1 MKINDYNATLDEK
14 MSEFDMWVTPSL
26 GEIRDTPQF
35 RVNLEQLKKGFDYM
49 ADITE
54 NFADVSHCSSSALA
68 VNVLSYLSG
77 ENDDTAKDILDSICN
92 VLLLATGKTDNNLK
106 CQFPLMLKNQI
117 GISTYPQKISGGR
130 WRDKAIPRAFSM
142 TDVTKIIVQLAGKD
156 DYRIVFVESYFHL
169 IVSDEDYAKQL
180 WSLGNAYVSQ
190 KELDNA
196 DALISS
202 IVIFQSRG
210 SITATQGHIPE
221 TILRKYMTD
230 WGLNAG
236 TDFNTQD
243 VEVGEILG
251 DLPVDNKIKK
261 RKYDFIVPF
270 QSRRLGAKVFI
281 QSQFYAGDSGSVSHK
296 VVDQT
301 DSTRE
306 VTLQKYPDA
315 VFVEYLD
322 GAGYFSSLN
331 GDLRKMLAKP
341 TTKDFIQIRTA
352 PLKLRRA
359 LQGILFLTPLEI
371 EHAVIRT
378 SGKENEIYQMFDE
391 GTFVDANYSVDV
403 SKCIIICTTNYRT
416 EEEAEKYLGTPIY
429 SRFSKVVIFNPIS
442 VDDKLKIARKC
453 YAGLMAQV
461 DAEDKALIEN
471 NSVLSLFERVIK
483 EGAYPNMRML
493 RNDIEDAINFEIL
506 KARGIIQ

>member
-1 MKINDYNATLDEK
+1 MKLNDYKTTLDEK

-35 RVNLEQLKKGFDYM
+35 KINLAQLRKGFDYV
-49 ADITE
+49 ADITDSFSNYSE
-54 NFADVSHCSSSALA
+54 CASSTLA
-68 VNVLSYLSG
+68 TNVLKYLL
-77 ENDDTAKDILDSICN
+77 DKDNESAINILDSICN

-117 GISTYPQKISGGR
+117 GLTSYPQKAGNKWKYR
-130 WRDKAIPRAFSM
+130 TIPRTFSM
-142 TDVTKIIVQLAGKD
+142 TDVTKTIVQLREKS
-156 DYRIVFVESYFHL
+156 DYCKIFTESYFHL
-169 IVSDEDYAKQL
+169 IISDMDYSKQL

-190 KELDNA
+190 KKLGNE

-230 WGLNAG
+230 WGLTAG
-236 TDFNTQD
+236 TDFNIQD
-243 VEVGEILG
+243 VEVGEFL
-251 DLPVDNKIKK
+251 DDVPVDNKIKK

-270 QSRRLGAKVFI
+270 QSRKTGAKVFI

-306 VTLQKYPDA
+306 VTLKKYPDA

-341 TTKDFIQIRTA
+341 TTADFIQIRTA
-352 PLKLRRA
+352 PLKLRRV
-359 LQGILFLTPLEI
+359 LQGIQFLTPLEI

-378 SGKENEIYQMFDE
+378 TGSEIEIFDLLKKEGYTSEEIRRALTEALGKGVIIASGERKYSIE
-391 GTFVDANYSVDV
+391 TSRVDVVRKYCILDVIANY
-403 SKCIIICTTNYRT
+403 
-416 EEEAEKYLGTPIY
+416 GG
-429 SRFSKVVIFNPIS
+429 PIS
-442 VDDKLKIARKC
+442 VGKQSGNLLIAGFETSWGLPQNVVIKKAQEIFPGLDKLWNGVQDAFDDVQWLISNGFVIAR
-453 YAGLMAQV
+453 
-461 DAEDKALIEN
+461 
-471 NSVLSLFERVIK
+471 
-483 EGAYPNMRML
+483 
-493 RNDIEDAINFEIL
+493 
-506 KARGIIQ
+506 

>member
-1 MKINDYNATLDEK
+1 MKINNYSATLDEK

-35 RVNLEQLKKGFDYM
+35 RTNLEQLKKGFDYM
-49 ADITE
+49 ADITK
-54 NFADVSHCSSSALA
+54 NFADVSHCSSFALA
-68 VNVLSYLSG
+68 TNVLTYLSDK
-77 ENDDTAKDILDSICN
+77 DDGTAKDILDSICN

-106 CQFPLMLKNQI
+106 CQFPLMLRNQI
-117 GISTYPQKISGGR
+117 GISTYPQKMNGGR
-130 WRDKAIPRAFSM
+130 WKDKDIPRAFSM
-142 TDVTKIIVQLAGKD
+142 TDVTKTIVQLTGQD
-156 DYRIVFVESYFHL
+156 DYRRIFVESYFHL

-190 KELDNA
+190 KEVGTA

-221 TILRKYMTD
+221 TILRSYMAD
-230 WGLNAG
+230 WGLRAG

-251 DLPVDNKIKK
+251 DLPVDKKLKK

-270 QSRRLGAKVFI
+270 QSRKSGAKVFI

-306 VTLQKYPDA
+306 VTLKKYPDA
-315 VFVEYLD
+315 VFIEYLD

-359 LQGILFLTPLEI
+359 LQGIMFLTPLEI

-378 SGKENEIYQMFDE
+378 SGKEDEIYQLLRDE
-391 GTFVDANYSVDV
+391 GYIDEEIRRALSASVTENNIVAYGEHCYKISPDRVEIVRKYCLLDIIANYGAPV
-403 SKCIIICTTNYRT
+403 SIGNEPGCLFVAGFETSWGLPQNETI
-416 EEEAEKYLGTPIY
+416 
-429 SRFSKVVIFNPIS
+429 
-442 VDDKLKIARKC
+442 KIAQEVFP
-453 YAGLMAQV
+453 GLGELWSNVQ
-461 DAEDKALIEN
+461 DAFDDIQWLIN
-471 NSVLSLFERVIK
+471 KGFVITK
-483 EGAYPNMRML
+483 
-493 RNDIEDAINFEIL
+493 
-506 KARGIIQ
+506 

>member
-190 KELDNA
+190 KELGNA

-341 TTKDFIQIRTA
+341 TT
-352 PLKLRRA
+352 
-359 LQGILFLTPLEI
+359 
-371 EHAVIRT
+371 
-378 SGKENEIYQMFDE
+378 SGKENEIYQLLRDE
-391 GTFVDANYSVDV
+391 GYTDEEISRAFSLSVSEGNIVAYGEHKYAISPSRIEIVRKYCLLDVIANYG
-403 SKCIIICTTNYRT
+403 
-416 EEEAEKYLGTPIY
+416 A
-429 SRFSKVVIFNPIS
+429 PIS
-442 VDDKLKIARKC
+442 IGNESGCLLVAGFETSWGLPQNEAIRIAQEVFPGLGELWSNVQDAFDDV
-453 YAGLMAQV
+453 QW
-461 DAEDKALIEN
+461 LI
-471 NSVLSLFERVIK
+471 SRGFVITK
-483 EGAYPNMRML
+483 
-493 RNDIEDAINFEIL
+493 
-506 KARGIIQ
+506 

>member
-1 MKINDYNATLDEK
+1 M
-14 MSEFDMWVTPSL
+14 
-26 GEIRDTPQF
+26 
-35 RVNLEQLKKGFDYM
+35 
-49 ADITE
+49 
-54 NFADVSHCSSSALA
+54 SHCSSSVLA
-68 VNVLSYLSG
+68 VNVLNYLLG
-77 ENDDTAKDILDSICN
+77 KDDDNAKDILDSICN
-92 VLLLATGKTDNNLK
+92 VLLLTTGKTDNNLK

-117 GISTYPQKISGGR
+117 EISSYPQKMSRGR
-130 WRDKAIPRAFSM
+130 WRNKDIPRAFPM
-142 TDVTKIIVQLAGKD
+142 TDVTKTIVQLAGKD
-156 DYRIVFVESYFHL
+156 DYRAIFVESYFHL

-190 KELDNA
+190 KELGNA

-202 IVIFQSRG
+202 MVIFQSRG

-221 TILRKYMTD
+221 TILRKYMAD
-230 WGLNAG
+230 WGLSAG
-236 TDFNTQD
+236 SDFNTQD

-270 QSRRLGAKVFI
+270 QSRKSGAKVFI

-315 VFVEYLD
+315 VFIEYLD

-378 SGKENEIYQMFDE
+378 SGKEDEIYQLLRDE
-391 GTFVDANYSVDV
+391 GYTDEEISRAFSISVREQNIVAYGEHKYAINPNRVGIVRKYCVLDIIANYG
-403 SKCIIICTTNYRT
+403 
-416 EEEAEKYLGTPIY
+416 A
-429 SRFSKVVIFNPIS
+429 PIS
-442 VDDKLKIARKC
+442 VGNESGCLLVAGFETSWGLPQNEAIRIAQAVFPGLAELWRNVQDAFDDVQWLI
-453 YAGLMAQV
+453 
-461 DAEDKALIEN
+461 DKG
-471 NSVLSLFERVIK
+471 FVITK
-483 EGAYPNMRML
+483 
-493 RNDIEDAINFEIL
+493 
-506 KARGIIQ
+506 

>member
-1 MKINDYNATLDEK
+1 MRMRKIVEAKERPALEAAAKEFLAVKQAQMLSDETMHDYQAQLERFVCGSRNSTEY
-14 MSEFDMWVTPSL
+14 SL
-26 GEIRDTPQF
+26 
-35 RVNLEQLKKGFDYM
+35 LEQDTLAFFAVIPDTSPARYNKPYQYISAFFNWMVRQEYIPKNPITANELKKRRDEGN
-49 ADITE
+49 IKP
-54 NFADVSHCSSSALA
+54 VSVSDLQRFMNC
-68 VNVLSYLSG
+68 
-77 ENDDTAKDILDSICN
+77 LD
-92 VLLLATGKTDNNLK
+92 
-106 CQFPLMLKNQI
+106 
-117 GISTYPQKISGGR
+117 
-130 WRDKAIPRAFSM
+130 
-142 TDVTKIIVQLAGKD
+142 
-156 DYRIVFVESYFHL
+156 RIVFVESYFHL

-190 KELDNA
+190 KELGNA

-378 SGKENEIYQMFDE
+378 SGKENEIYQLLRDE
-391 GTFVDANYSVDV
+391 GYTDEEISRAFSLSVSEGNIVAYGEHKYAISPSRIEIVRKYCLLDVIANYG
-403 SKCIIICTTNYRT
+403 
-416 EEEAEKYLGTPIY
+416 A
-429 SRFSKVVIFNPIS
+429 PIS
-442 VDDKLKIARKC
+442 IGNESGCLLVAGFETSWGLPQNEAIRIAQEVFPGLGELWSNVQDAFDDV
-453 YAGLMAQV
+453 QW
-461 DAEDKALIEN
+461 LI
-471 NSVLSLFERVIK
+471 SRGFVITK
-483 EGAYPNMRML
+483 
-493 RNDIEDAINFEIL
+493 
-506 KARGIIQ
+506 

>member
-117 GISTYPQKISGGR
+117 GISTYPLKISGGR

-190 KELDNA
+190 KELGNA

-331 GDLRKMLAKP
+331 GDSRKMLAKP

-378 SGKENEIYQMFDE
+378 SGKENEIYQLLRDE
-391 GTFVDANYSVDV
+391 GYTDEEISRAFSLSVSEGNIVAYGEHKYAISPSRIEIVRKYCLLDVIANYG
-403 SKCIIICTTNYRT
+403 
-416 EEEAEKYLGTPIY
+416 A
-429 SRFSKVVIFNPIS
+429 PIS
-442 VDDKLKIARKC
+442 IGNESGCLLVAGFETSWGLPQNEAIRIAQEVFPGLGELWSNVQDAFDDV
-453 YAGLMAQV
+453 QW
-461 DAEDKALIEN
+461 LI
-471 NSVLSLFERVIK
+471 SRGFVITK
-483 EGAYPNMRML
+483 
-493 RNDIEDAINFEIL
+493 
-506 KARGIIQ
+506 

>member
-1 MKINDYNATLDEK
+1 M
-14 MSEFDMWVTPSL
+14 
-26 GEIRDTPQF
+26 G
-35 RVNLEQLKKGFDYM
+35 
-49 ADITE
+49 
-54 NFADVSHCSSSALA
+54 
-68 VNVLSYLSG
+68 
-77 ENDDTAKDILDSICN
+77 
-92 VLLLATGKTDNNLK
+92 
-106 CQFPLMLKNQI
+106 
-117 GISTYPQKISGGR
+117 
-130 WRDKAIPRAFSM
+130 
-142 TDVTKIIVQLAGKD
+142 
-156 DYRIVFVESYFHL
+156 
-169 IVSDEDYAKQL
+169 
-180 WSLGNAYVSQ
+180 
-190 KELDNA
+190 NA

-221 TILRKYMTD
+221 TILRKYMTE
-230 WGLNAG
+230 WGLSAG

-251 DLPVDNKIKK
+251 DLPVDNKLKK

-270 QSRRLGAKVFI
+270 QSRRTGAKVFI

-315 VFVEYLD
+315 VFIEYLD

-331 GDLRKMLAKP
+331 WDLRKMLAKP

-378 SGKENEIYQMFDE
+378 SGKEDEIYQLLRDE
-391 GTFVDANYSVDV
+391 GYTDKEINRAFSASVSEKNILVYDEHKYAISSDRVEIVRKYCLLDIIANYG
-403 SKCIIICTTNYRT
+403 
-416 EEEAEKYLGTPIY
+416 A
-429 SRFSKVVIFNPIS
+429 PIS
-442 VDDKLKIARKC
+442 VGNESGCLLVAGFETSWGLPQNEAIRIAQEVFPGLSKLWHNVQDAFDDIQWLISK
-453 YAGLMAQV
+453 GL
-461 DAEDKALIEN
+461 
-471 NSVLSLFERVIK
+471 VITK
-483 EGAYPNMRML
+483 
-493 RNDIEDAINFEIL
+493 
-506 KARGIIQ
+506 

>member
-1 MKINDYNATLDEK
+1 MKINDYTATLDEK

-35 RVNLEQLKKGFDYM
+35 RFNLEQLKKGFDYI
-49 ADITE
+49 ADITVD
-54 NFADVSHCSSSALA
+54 FADITCCASSALA
-68 VNVLSYLSG
+68 TNVLSYLADK
-77 ENDDTAKDILDSICN
+77 DDSTAKDILDSICN

-117 GISTYPQKISGGR
+117 GINTYPKKMSGGK
-130 WRDKAIPRAFSM
+130 WKDQDIPREFSM
-142 TDVTKIIVQLAGKD
+142 TSVTKTIVQLKLKEE
-156 DYRIVFVESYFHL
+156 YRKIFVESYFHL
-169 IVSDEDYAKQL
+169 IISDIDYAKQL

-190 KELDNA
+190 KKMGNSDS
-196 DALISS
+196 LISS

-221 TILRKYMTD
+221 AILRKYMLE
-230 WGLNAG
+230 WGLNSG

-251 DLPVDNKIKK
+251 DFPIDKKLKK
-261 RKYDFIVPF
+261 RKYDFIIPF
-270 QSRRLGAKVFI
+270 QSRKEGAKVFI
-281 QSQFYAGDSGSVSHK
+281 QSQFYAGDSGSLSHK

-315 VFVEYLD
+315 VFLEYLD

-341 TTKDFIQIRTA
+341 TTKDFIQIKTA
-352 PLKLRRA
+352 PVKLRRA

-371 EHAVIRT
+371 EHAIIRT
-378 SGKENEIYQMFDE
+378 SGKKDEIVQLLKDEGYTDEEIYRALSIAISHGNISACSKCHYALNPARIGIIRKYAMLD
-391 GTFVDANYSVDV
+391 VIANYGEPIPLG
-403 SKCIIICTTNYRT
+403 K
-416 EEEAEKYLGTPIY
+416 EAGCLL
-429 SRFSKVVIFNPIS
+429 V
-442 VDDKLKIARKC
+442 
-453 YAGLMAQV
+453 AG
-461 DAEDKALIEN
+461 
-471 NSVLSLFERVIK
+471 FETSWGLPQNEVIK
-483 EGAYPNMRML
+483 KAQEIFPGLNRLWPNVQDAFD
-493 RNDIEDAINFEIL
+493 DIQWLINKGFVIT
-506 KARGIIQ
+506 K

>member
-35 RVNLEQLKKGFDYM
+35 RINLEQLKKGFDYL

-54 NFADVSHCSSSALA
+54 NFVDILHCSSSSLA
-68 VNVLSYLSG
+68 TNVLSHLSSKD
-77 ENDDTAKDILDSICN
+77 DDTAKDILGSICN

-106 CQFPLMLKNQI
+106 CQFPLMLRNQI
-117 GISTYPQKISGGR
+117 GITTYPQKMNGGM
-130 WRDKAIPRAFSM
+130 WRNKDIPRAFSM
-142 TDVTKIIVQLAGKD
+142 TDVTKTIVQLSGQD
-156 DYRIVFVESYFHL
+156 EYRAIFVESYFHL
-169 IVSDEDYAKQL
+169 IVSDEAYAKQL
-180 WSLGNAYVSQ
+180 WSLGNAYTSQ
-190 KELDNA
+190 KQLGNA

-221 TILRKYMTD
+221 AVLRKYMAE

-251 DLPVDNKIKK
+251 DLPVDNKLKK

-270 QSRRLGAKVFI
+270 QSRKTGAKVFI

-301 DSTRE
+301 DSTRD

-315 VFVEYLD
+315 VFIEYLD

-378 SGKENEIYQMFDE
+378 SGKEDDIYQLLRDE
-391 GTFVDANYSVDV
+391 GYTDEEISRVFSVSVSEQNIVAYGEHKYAINPDRVGIVRKYCLLDIIANYG
-403 SKCIIICTTNYRT
+403 
-416 EEEAEKYLGTPIY
+416 A
-429 SRFSKVVIFNPIS
+429 PIS
-442 VDDKLKIARKC
+442 VGNESGCLLV
-453 YAGLMAQV
+453 AG
-461 DAEDKALIEN
+461 
-471 NSVLSLFERVIK
+471 FETSW
-483 EGAYPNMRML
+483 GLPQN
-493 RNDIEDAINFEIL
+493 DAIRIAQEVFPGLIHLWCNVQDAFDDVQWLID
-506 KARGIIQ
+506 KGFVITK

>member
-35 RVNLEQLKKGFDYM
+35 RINLEQLKKGFDYI

-68 VNVLSYLSG
+68 ANVLGYLS
-77 ENDDTAKDILDSICN
+77 EKDDDAAKEILDNICN

-106 CQFPLMLKNQI
+106 CQFPLMLRNQI
-117 GISTYPQKISGGR
+117 GISTYPQKLSGER
-130 WRDKAIPRAFSM
+130 WRDKDIPRAFSM
-142 TDVTKIIVQLAGKD
+142 TDVTKTIVQLAGKD
-156 DYRIVFVESYFHL
+156 DYRMVFVESYFHL
-169 IVSDEDYAKQL
+169 IISDEDYAKQL

-190 KELDNA
+190 KELGNA

-221 TILRKYMTD
+221 TILRKYMTE
-230 WGLNAG
+230 WGLSAG

-251 DLPVDNKIKK
+251 DLPVDNKLKK
-261 RKYDFIVPF
+261 RKYDFIIPF
-270 QSRRLGAKVFI
+270 QSRRSGAKVFI

-315 VFVEYLD
+315 VFIEYLD

-378 SGKENEIYQMFDE
+378 SGKEDKVYQLLRDE
-391 GTFVDANYSVDV
+391 GYTDKEINRAFSASVSEKNIVAYDEHKYAISSDRVEIVRKYCLLDIIANYG
-403 SKCIIICTTNYRT
+403 
-416 EEEAEKYLGTPIY
+416 A
-429 SRFSKVVIFNPIS
+429 PIS
-442 VDDKLKIARKC
+442 VGNESGCLLVAGFETSWGLPQNEAIRISQEVFPGLGKLWHNVQDAFDDI
-453 YAGLMAQV
+453 QW
-461 DAEDKALIEN
+461 LI
-471 NSVLSLFERVIK
+471 SKGIVITK
-483 EGAYPNMRML
+483 
-493 RNDIEDAINFEIL
+493 
-506 KARGIIQ
+506 